1 MKKTIN
7 FNFFIRRFI
16 KQLTVLDYGLFL
28 VVITGMI
35 FFLFFLK
42 RENIFIDVKFK
53 ITDPDVLYMNTRT
66 LDEYAVSF
74 VIGDKELNELGQT
87 IAEIIKVDTY
97 RTNTDRQVVYL
108 TMRIKANYSP
118 RKKLYSIKGRP
129 VVVGQSF
136 TYTLTKVKFEGIV
149 VDFPGFTAANKTFDK
164 KTVKTQIRDS
174 SREYSDTYGVP
185 SYIAYAVKAGDQ
197 VKDSQGNVLAKVLQ
211 VDVLPAKR
219 TVLSADNR
227 TLVVNDPELKDVF
240 YTLELSVYKDK
251 DRLFMFDYLP
261 VYIGQVLPLN
271 FPSISIWPTIIEIE

>member
-1 MKKTIN
+1 MKTSKK
-7 FNFFIRRFI
+7 FNFFILRFI
-16 KQLTVLDYGLFL
+16 RQLTVLDYGLFL
-28 VVITGMI
+28 IVITGAL
-35 FFLFFLK
+35 FFVFFLK
-42 RENIFIDVKFK
+42 RENVFIDVKFK
-53 ITDPDVLYMNTRT
+53 ITDPDVLYMNTRA

-74 VIGDKELNELGQT
+74 VIGDKEFNELGQT
-87 IAEIIKVDTY
+87 IAEIVKVDTY

-108 TMRIKANYSP
+108 TLRAKANYNP

-149 VDFPGFTAANKTFDK
+149 VDFPGLTTANKTFDK
-164 KTVKTQIRDS
+164 KSVKAQIRDS

-185 SYIAYAVKAGDQ
+185 PYIAYAVSVGDQ

-219 TVLSADNR
+219 TVVTTDNR
-227 TLVVNDPELKDVF
+227 SLVVNDPELKDVF
-240 YTLELSVYKDK
+240 YTLELSVYEDK

-271 FPSISIWPTIIEIE
+271 FGQISVWPTIIEID